1 MTDEQKM
8 INKLLRDIS
17 KMEGGKSQV
26 SIGDL
31 RQVIKILAGYEAAFV
46 LLMAKESGDLDL
58 SVDDFM
64 AKWGDARGNAFRVL
78 EAYKDQL
85 LERGFIRLDG
95 KSEGPQG
102 IIR

>member
-1 MTDEQKM
+1 
-8 INKLLRDIS
+8 
-17 KMEGGKSQV
+17 
-26 SIGDL
+26 
-31 RQVIKILAGYEAAFV
+31 
-46 LLMAKESGDLDL
+46 MAKENGDLDL
-58 SVDDFM
+58 SVEDFM